1 MADDNV
7 GAGQFALITGAS
19 SGIGYELARQF
30 AKHGFQLVITA
41 EDAELQAAQ
50 AELAGA
56 GATVTA
62 VQADLSTPEGVEELL
77 TALGGRQVDAA
88 AINAGVGN
96 GGAFIDI
103 PLADE
108 QRLLG
113 LNIGSTVHLAKRLLP
128 PMVRRGS
135 GRILFT
141 SSVAAKMPGPY
152 YATYAASKSFVLS
165 FAEALRYEVK
175 DSGVTITALMPGP
188 TDTEFFDR
196 GGMEDTPV
204 ADAKKDD
211 PAEVAADGF
220 QALMAGKDSVV
231 AGSMKNKAQV
241 ASGRLMSESAKAAVH
256 AKMTKPEGK

>member
-1 MADDNV
+1 MADKTV
-7 GAGQFALITGAS
+7 GAGQLALVTGAS
-19 SGIGYELARQF
+19 SGIGYELASQF
-30 AKHGFQLVITA
+30 ASHGFEVVITA
-41 EDAELQAAQ
+41 EDDELQAAKLT
-50 AELAGA
+50 LAA
-56 GATVTA
+56 DGATVTA
-62 VQADLSTPEGVEELL
+62 VQADLSTPEGVETLL
-77 TALGGRQVDAA
+77 AAVAGRQLDAA
-88 AINAGVGN
+88 AINAGIGN
-96 GGAFIDI
+96 SGAFIDI

-113 LNIGSTVHLAKRLLP
+113 LNVGSTVHLAKRLLP

-152 YATYAASKSFVLS
+152 YATYAASKAFVLS

-175 DSGVTITALMPGP
+175 DSGVTVTALMPGP

-196 GGMEDTPV
+196 AGMQDTPV

-220 QALMAGKDSVV
+220 EALMAGKDSVV
-231 AGSMKNKAQV
+231 AGSVKNKAQV
-241 ASGRLMSESAKAAVH
+241 AGGRLMSEPAKAGVH
-256 AKMTKPEGK
+256 ARMTKPEGE